1 MKYVVHV
8 DIPGRITIYSVVCSV
23 LSGDGESYG
32 AIRMYLIERPVLAVE
47 RTHGILLAR
56 GTAFSRTLTPATLLA
71 DVIGASP
78 VPD

>member
-1 MKYVVHV
+1 
-8 DIPGRITIYSVVCSV
+8 
-23 LSGDGESYG
+23 
-32 AIRMYLIERPVLAVE
+32 MYLIEGPVLAVE

-56 GTAFSRTLTPATLLA
+56 GTAFSRTLTPATLLT